1 MNLLYRK
8 HLNVSAYCDY
18 IMDSNEGIKY
28 EVVDADLPEP
38 EKTVEALDPNIID
51 IAIANYVSEYKPN
64 LCILTPC
71 YGSVC
76 FVDFVSCLMAT
87 IECLK
92 HYNVKSQII
101 FCKSDSLVTRARN
114 NLIAKALSKKDV
126 THVIFIDNDISWD
139 PMSIIK
145 LLIANKPV
153 IGGVY
158 PLKHYFWNKL
168 LKDDANPY
176 NSNVIQ
182 SWINHKNNSQLK
194 SMVSDESLIQHKLL
208 KYNINYLNNG
218 TLTIENNLAK
228 VKHAATGF
236 LMIQR
241 DVFNKMF
248 QAFPSTKYTDDVS
261 FLEPHENE
269 FAYALF
275 DCCVEDGHYLSE
287 DWVFC
292 SRWAKMGGDIWI
304 DVSINLTHTGN
315 ESFSGNYVST
325 IV

>member
-1 MNLLYRK
+1 METI
-8 HLNVSAYCDY
+8 DE
-18 IMDSNEGIKY
+18 DSIKY
-28 EVVDADLPEP
+28 EVVDADVPVP
-38 EKTVEALDPNIID
+38 AQTVERQDPSQMD
-51 IAIANYVSEYKPN
+51 IAIAEYVAKNKPN

-76 FVDFVSCLMAT
+76 FVDFVSCLMASV
-87 IECLK
+87 ECLK
-92 HYNVKSQII
+92 HYKIDARVI

-114 NLIAKALSKKDV
+114 NLVAKALAIKEV
-126 THVIFIDNDISWD
+126 THIIFIDNDISWD

-145 LLIANKPV
+145 LLMADKPV
-153 IGGVY
+153 VGGVY

-182 SWINHKNNSQLK
+182 SWINHKNGSQLK
-194 SMVSDESLIQHKLL
+194 DMVSDEALIQHKLL
-208 KYNINYLNNG
+208 KYNINYLSAG
-218 TLTIENNLAK
+218 TLVIDNNLAK

-236 LMIQR
+236 LMITR

-292 SRWAKMGGDIWI
+292 SRWAKMSGDIYI
-304 DVSINLTHTGN
+304 DVSINLTHTGT
-315 ESFSGNYVST
+315 ETFHGNYVST
-325 IV
+325 II

>member
-1 MNLLYRK
+1 METI
-8 HLNVSAYCDY
+8 DE
-18 IMDSNEGIKY
+18 DSIKY
-28 EVVDADLPEP
+28 EVVDADVPVP
-38 EKTVEALDPNIID
+38 AQTVERQDPSQMD
-51 IAIANYVSEYKPN
+51 IAIAEYVTKNKPN
-64 LCILTPC
+64 VCILTPC

-76 FVDFVSCLMAT
+76 FVDYVSCLMST
-87 IECLK
+87 VECLK
-92 HYNVKSQII
+92 HYKIDSQII
-101 FCKSDSLVTRARN
+101 FCKSDSLVSRARN
-114 NLIAKALSKKDV
+114 NLVAKALSRKDV
-126 THVIFIDNDISWD
+126 THIMFIDNDISWD

-145 LLIANKPV
+145 LLMADKPV
-153 IGGVY
+153 VAGVY

-168 LKDDANPY
+168 LKDDTNPY

-182 SWINHKNNSQLK
+182 SWINHKNGSQLK
-194 SMVSDESLIQHKLL
+194 DLVGDEALIQHKLL
-208 KYNINYLNNG
+208 KYNINYLSAG
-218 TLTIENNLAK
+218 TLVIDNNLAK

-236 LMIQR
+236 LMITR

-261 FLEPHENE
+261 FLEPNENE

-292 SRWAKMGGDIWI
+292 SRWTKMGGDIWI
-304 DVSINLTHTGN
+304 DVSVNLTHTGI
-315 ESFSGNYVST
+315 ESFHGNYVST

>member
-1 MNLLYRK
+1 
-8 HLNVSAYCDY
+8 
-18 IMDSNEGIKY
+18 MDTPDNDGIKY
-28 EVVDADLPEP
+28 EVVDSDVPIATQ
-38 EKTVEALDPNIID
+38 KVEAQDPLLFDKTIS
-51 IAIANYVSEYKPN
+51 AYVSNNKPN
-64 LCILTPC
+64 VCILTPC
-71 YGSVC
+71 YGGVC

-87 IECLK
+87 VECLK
-92 HYNVKSQII
+92 RYKIDSQII

-114 NLIAKALSKKDV
+114 NLVAKALSRKDV
-126 THVIFIDNDISWD
+126 THVMFIDNDISWD

-145 LLIANKPV
+145 LLIADKPV
-153 IGGVY
+153 VAGVY

-176 NSNVIQ
+176 SSNVIQ
-182 SWINHKNNSQLK
+182 SWVNHKNNSQMK
-194 SMVSDESLIQHKLL
+194 DMITDESLIQHKLL
-208 KYNINYLNNG
+208 KYNINYLSSG
-218 TLTIENNLAK
+218 TLMIDNNLAK

-236 LMIQR
+236 LMIKR
-241 DVFNKMF
+241 DVFDKMF

-269 FAYALF
+269 FAYAIF

-304 DVSINLTHTGN
+304 DVSINLTHTGT
-315 ESFSGNYVST
+315 ETFSGNYVST
-325 IV
+325 II

>member
-1 MNLLYRK
+1 ME
-8 HLNVSAYCDY
+8 SD
-18 IMDSNEGIKY
+18 EGIKY
-28 EVVDADLPEP
+28 EVVDADVPIP
-38 EKTVEALDPNIID
+38 AQTVEKQDLNQMD
-51 IAIANYVSEYKPN
+51 IAIAEYVAKNKPN
-64 LCILTPC
+64 VCILTPC

-76 FVDFVSCLMAT
+76 FVDYVSCLMST
-87 IECLK
+87 VECLK
-92 HYNVKSQII
+92 HYKIDSQII
-101 FCKSDSLVTRARN
+101 FCKSDSLVSRARN
-114 NLIAKALSKKDV
+114 NLVAKALARKDV
-126 THVIFIDNDISWD
+126 THIIFIDNDISWD
-139 PMSIIK
+139 PMSIVK
-145 LLIANKPV
+145 LLMANKPV

-182 SWINHKNNSQLK
+182 SWVNHKNASQLK
-194 SMVSDESLIQHKLL
+194 DMIGDEALIQHKLL
-208 KYNINYLNNG
+208 KYNINYLTAG
-218 TLTIENNLAK
+218 TLVIDNNLAK

-261 FLEPHENE
+261 FLEPNENE

-304 DVSINLTHTGN
+304 DVSINLTHTGI
-315 ESFSGNYVST
+315 ETFHGNYVST
-325 IV
+325 II

>member
-1 MNLLYRK
+1 
-8 HLNVSAYCDY
+8 
-18 IMDSNEGIKY
+18 MDNDDGIKY
-28 EVVDADLPEP
+28 EVVDADAPP
-38 EKTVEALDPNIID
+38 PAQKVETQDQNLFERTISD
-51 IAIANYVSEYKPN
+51 YVSNNKPN
-64 LCILTPC
+64 VCILTPC

-76 FVDFVSCLMAT
+76 FVDFVSCLMST

-92 HYNVKSQII
+92 HYKIDSQII

-114 NLIAKALSKKDV
+114 NLVAKALSKKEV
-126 THVIFIDNDISWD
+126 THIIFIDNDISWD

-145 LLIANKPV
+145 LLLADKPV
-153 IGGVY
+153 VGGVY

-182 SWINHKNNSQLK
+182 SWVNHKNGSQLK
-194 SMVSDESLIQHKLL
+194 DMINDESLIQHKLL
-208 KYNINYLNNG
+208 KYNINYLTAG
-218 TLTIENNLAK
+218 TLIIENNLAK

-292 SRWAKMGGDIWI
+292 SRWAKMGGDVWI
-304 DVSINLTHTGN
+304 DVSINLTHTGI

-325 IV
+325 II

>member
-1 MNLLYRK
+1 METN
-8 HLNVSAYCDY
+8 D
-18 IMDSNEGIKY
+18 DGIKY
-28 EVVDADLPEP
+28 EVVDADVPAP
-38 EKTVEALDPNIID
+38 AQKVEVQDASAVDRS
-51 IAIANYVSEYKPN
+51 IAEYVAKNKPN

-76 FVDFVSCLMAT
+76 FVDFVSCLMST
-87 IECLK
+87 VECLK
-92 HYNVKSQII
+92 HYKIDSQII
-101 FCKSDSLVTRARN
+101 FCKSDSLVSRARN
-114 NLIAKALSKKDV
+114 NLVAKALARKNV
-126 THVIFIDNDISWD
+126 THIIFIDNDISWD

-145 LLIANKPV
+145 LLMADKPV

-182 SWINHKNNSQLK
+182 SWINHKNGSQLK
-194 SMVSDESLIQHKLL
+194 DIVPDESLIQHKLL
-208 KYNINYLNNG
+208 KYNINYLSAG
-218 TLTIENNLAK
+218 TLMIDNNLAK

-248 QAFPSTKYTDDVS
+248 LAFPSTKYVDDVS

-292 SRWAKMGGDIWI
+292 SRWSKMGGDIWI
-304 DVSINLTHTGN
+304 DVSINLTHTGIETFN
-315 ESFSGNYVST
+315 GNYVST
-325 IV
+325 II

>member
-1 MNLLYRK
+1 M
-8 HLNVSAYCDY
+8 SDT
-18 IMDSNEGIKY
+18 DGIKY
-28 EVVDADLPEP
+28 EVVDADTPP
-38 EKTVEALDPNIID
+38 PAKTVEVQNMSTMDKIISDYVAEKKPNI
-51 IAIANYVSEYKPN
+51 
-64 LCILTPC
+64 CILTPC

-87 IECLK
+87 IECFK
-92 HYNVKSQII
+92 HYKIESQVI

-114 NLIAKALSKKDV
+114 NLVAKALSRKDV

-145 LLIANKPV
+145 LLIADKPV

-176 NSNVIQ
+176 NSNIIQ
-182 SWINHKNNSQLK
+182 SWVNHKNESQLK
-194 SMVSDESLIQHKLL
+194 DIVSDNSLIQHKLL
-208 KYNINYLNNG
+208 KYNINYLSSG
-218 TLTIENNLAK
+218 TLIIDNNLAK

-241 DVFNKMF
+241 DVFHKMF

-261 FLEPHENE
+261 FLEPAENE
-269 FAYALF
+269 YAYALF

-292 SRWAKMGGDIWI
+292 SRWTKMGGDIWI
-304 DVSINLTHTGN
+304 DVSINLTHTGI
-315 ESFSGNYVST
+315 ESFNGNYVST
-325 IV
+325 II